1 MRKTFVVFLFI
12 LITLILVLAGLI
24 ILPSKSI
31 QVQAQHDL
39 FPTMLKSVYASQS
52 TLTLWLAFF
61 FGIFS
66 ICLFTLFLYIGLSG
80 KNFNRKKLVVIV
92 IGLIFYAGIFS
103 FGFASYLRYI
113 QNDSLRLFLGFPA
126 PTAWMLYGIWFF
138 PLFFTFL
145 YVIKFNDW
153 VLKPNDYQRLKEI
166 MKSRERREA
175 RNP

>member
-1 MRKTFVVFLFI
+1 MRKTFIVFLVI
-12 LITLILVLAGLI
+12 LISLVIVLAGLI
-24 ILPSKSI
+24 IIPSKSI

-39 FPTMLKSVYASQS
+39 FPTMLKSVKASQS

-61 FGIFS
+61 FGVFS

-80 KNFNRKKLVVIV
+80 KNFSRKKLIVMV
-92 IGLIFYAGIFS
+92 IGLIMYVGIFS

-113 QNDSLRLFLGFPA
+113 NNDCFRVFLGFPA

-145 YVIKFNDW
+145 YVKKFNDW
-153 VLKPNDYQRLKEI
+153 VLKPDDYQRLQEI
-166 MKSRERREA
+166 VKRRNNGSA
-175 RNP
+175 S